1 MKTVE
6 KTADLSHSLED
17 YLEAIYQLETKN
29 RVARVKDI
37 ADLLN
42 VQMPSVTGAIKNL
55 KSKNLV
61 NYEKNSFISLSE
73 QGMAAAKSVQ
83 NRHSALQDFLETVL
97 LLPPKTAKTM
107 ACTME
112 HAIGPETAQRF
123 LNCTRFFRD
132 EVFPK
137 KTIDPARWEEVITAK
152 K

>member
-1 MKTVE
+1 MKTQ
-6 KTADLSHSLED
+6 ALSHSLED

-73 QGMAAAKSVQ
+73 KGLAAAKSVQ
-83 NRHSALQDFLETVL
+83 NRHSALQEFLEEIL
-97 LLPPKTAKTM
+97 LMPAGLAETQ
-107 ACTME
+107 ACSME
-112 HAIGPETAQRF
+112 HSIGPETAQRF
-123 LNCTRFFRD
+123 SNCTRYLKSAIF
-132 EVFPK
+132 EK
-137 KTIDPARWEEVITAK
+137 KAIDPAQWEKIITAK